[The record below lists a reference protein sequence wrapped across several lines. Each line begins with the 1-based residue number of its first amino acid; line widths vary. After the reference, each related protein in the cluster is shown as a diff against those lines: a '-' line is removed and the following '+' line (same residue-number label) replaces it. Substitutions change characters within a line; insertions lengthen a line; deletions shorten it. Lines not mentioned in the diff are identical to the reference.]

1 MCMDDA
7 GVDNLRIGLV
17 VSGLLGLALV
27 SRI

>member
-17 VSGLLGLALV
+17 GSGLLVLAIV
-27 SRI
+27 SRL